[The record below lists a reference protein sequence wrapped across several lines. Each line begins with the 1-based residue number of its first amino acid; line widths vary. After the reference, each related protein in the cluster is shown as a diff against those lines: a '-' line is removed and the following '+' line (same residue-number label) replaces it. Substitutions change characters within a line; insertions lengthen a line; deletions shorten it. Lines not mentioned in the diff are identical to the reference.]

1 MICGPD
7 PPPAGRL
14 GAVEAPPADAG
25 ALAVAT
31 ATGPASAGTRK
42 GRGRNAIAVE
52 AARIAPGVAAYSKAA
67 RAWWIEDHCHV
78 AAALHEGNFA
88 GDLAQLTGAMK
99 GLFASQL
106 GATPGQ
112 AQKQVQQIQVFAL
125 EQMTSAKFYDC
136 GGQAKAV
143 FQEGYGVTERI
154 AATARERA
162 AKPR

>member
-1 MICGPD
+1 MT
-7 PPPAGRL
+7 ARRF
-14 GAVEAPPADAG
+14 AA
-25 ALAVAT
+25 ALLFVALP
-31 ATGPASAGTRK
+31 PASAQESAASDPVASLFLGQFSPDQ
-42 GRGRNAIAVE
+42 